1 MERIEGLR
9 IDLGLDTA
17 AMQGGLKNLRTK
29 LKTVNAEM
37 KASLSAFDRADQSV
51 EKYEATLT
59 GLNRKMEVQQEIVK
73 QARKEY
79 DKMVEQYG
87 EGSRE
92 AEYAAQSYNI
102 QAANLNN
109 LQRSIERTEER
120 LQELREEAEK
130 TSSAWYQFGQS
141 VGNAGENLSGIGEK
155 MSAAGDAMT
164 TSLTLPIT
172 AFGLAAGKAA
182 LEFDQ
187 AQGRIQ
193 AQLGLTKERAAELS
207 TVAQNVWEHG
217 FGESVEEVTNT
228 VSVLAQRMKDL
239 TDDELQQMTEGALV
253 LENAFEA
260 DLNETTRAAAQLM
273 QQFGVSGSDAMD
285 LITAGFQQGGNYSD
299 EFLSSIFEYS
309 TQFKN
314 LGYTAEQMLGLFV
327 KGSEE
332 GIFSLDKLADATKES
347 FLQITDGADNTIEA
361 VQALGLDYELIN
373 EEIQAGGQLANVA
386 FGQVMTAL
394 ANMEDGAEKN
404 ALAIELMGTPLE
416 DLGPQFQ
423 EFFADTD
430 TALKDFK
437 GASKDAGAALQ
448 DNLGARSQKVFRS
461 FLKDLEPVGE
471 ILIDAAEDVLPKVA
485 DAVSNV
491 TDAFNDLSPEAKKTV
506 VVIGGIVAAAGPT
519 ISILGRLSTGL
530 GGVLKFAA
538 PLLPALGE
546 GKGFLGLMKK
556 IPGPVGAVAV
566 GLGLAAGAVGV
577 YKTAVKKS
585 QEVNLEHAESL
596 IEQKNSLQDLSGQ
609 YETLRDKNQLSN
621 DELLRFRDITAEMQL
636 ASSADE
642 IAKLK
647 DEQQKLQEKSGLTN
661 DELSTMFKL
670 NDDIVEQAPT
680 VDQVFSDRGQ
690 AIIGNIDSIKEVNDE
705 LREQIRLELET
716 QRLRNEANLKRNI
729 EDYVT
734 ALQQVG
740 DKETELEKVRSER
753 EKQRK
758 VVQEAELA
766 LQDAIASKDAARITI
781 AENELWLQQGNLNG
795 LETEFTTRGNILVE
809 KQEAVNKANEEL
821 IKTKEIYDQLINVQL
836 ANVGINE
843 KGAEGVAQLDQMISK
858 TQARITELQTAKTEQ
873 GGLNDQQQ
881 LELETLQSSLST
893 QIQSKEEIKRIQ
905 GEQAS
910 VNGKVEEGRK
920 KAEGMTK
927 ELAKDV
933 KKNVDVDDK
942 GKAKKISDEAAKPV
956 KKDVTL
962 NAVWTG
968 IKHAL
973 KVALP
978 NYFAAGTKNAP
989 GGMAVVGEMGP
1000 ELLYLPKG
1008 SSVIPNKDTRKIF
1021 KKWGVP
1027 GLAAGGVVSKSGLY
1041 QLAEEGFSEYVIP
1054 TNPARRSEAAKLL
1067 ALAARDIGQG
1077 GSVLGG
1083 SSRPNTVPN
1092 EMPKSSQPLII
1103 QLVTPDKREFA
1114 KWMIND
1120 ITELQNLTSSRLSL
1134 FERG

>member
-1 MERIEGLR
+1 MISHKDG
-9 IDLGLDTA
+9 
-17 AMQGGLKNLRTK
+17 
-29 LKTVNAEM
+29 
-37 KASLSAFDRADQSV
+37 
-51 EKYEATLT
+51 
-59 GLNRKMEVQQEIVK
+59 
-73 QARKEY
+73 
-79 DKMVEQYG
+79 
-87 EGSRE
+87 
-92 AEYAAQSYNI
+92 
-102 QAANLNN
+102 
-109 LQRSIERTEER
+109 
-120 LQELREEAEK
+120 
-130 TSSAWYQFGQS
+130 
-141 VGNAGENLSGIGEK
+141 
-155 MSAAGDAMT
+155 
-164 TSLTLPIT
+164 
-172 AFGLAAGKAA
+172 
-182 LEFDQ
+182 
-187 AQGRIQ
+187 IQ

-228 VSVLAQRMKDL
+228 VSVLAQRMKRS

-858 TQARITELQTAKTEQ
+858 TQARIAELQTAKTEQ

-942 GKAKKISDEAAKPV
+942 GKAKKDQ
-956 KKDVTL
+956 
-962 NAVWTG
+962 
-968 IKHAL
+968 
-973 KVALP
+973 
-978 NYFAAGTKNAP
+978 
-989 GGMAVVGEMGP
+989 
-1000 ELLYLPKG
+1000 
-1008 SSVIPNKDTRKIF
+1008 R
-1021 KKWGVP
+1021 
-1027 GLAAGGVVSKSGLY
+1027 
-1041 QLAEEGFSEYVIP
+1041 
-1054 TNPARRSEAAKLL
+1054 
-1067 ALAARDIGQG
+1067 
-1077 GSVLGG
+1077 
-1083 SSRPNTVPN
+1083 
-1092 EMPKSSQPLII
+1092 
-1103 QLVTPDKREFA
+1103 
-1114 KWMIND
+1114 
-1120 ITELQNLTSSRLSL
+1120 
-1134 FERG
+1134 